1 MKKVFRKYHVVMG
14 AMMAI
19 AALFYTNDTQAQQ
32 RPRAGIKGGLNA
44 ANLYSDDVDD
54 KNIRYG
60 FHAGVYAQILSSDVF
75 AIQPEVNYSGKG
87 LKFETS
93 GLIDQE
99 TKFNLDYIDVPV
111 LAVFKLGE
119 VAEIHAGPYI
129 SYLVG
134 ASIKTKG
141 DLGNDFNDI
150 DRDNF
155 ENWDWGL
162 AGGIGFNVSAV
173 QIGARY
179 NLGLR
184 EIAKSNGAKSMLG
197 DAKNSLGQIYIAL
210 NFNQKE

>member
-1 MKKVFRKYHVVMG
+1 MKKVFRSYVAMG

-19 AALFYTNDTQAQQ
+19 AALFYSNDTQAQQ

-54 KNIRYG
+54 KNLRYG

-75 AIQPEVNYSGKG
+75 AIQPEVNYSAKG
-87 LKFETS
+87 LRFETT

-99 TKFNLDYIDVPV
+99 TKFNLEYIDIPV

-134 ASIKTKG
+134 ASIKTEG
-141 DLGNDFNDI
+141 DLGNDYNGLG
-150 DRDNF
+150 RDNF
-155 ENWDWGL
+155 ENWDYGL
-162 AGGIGFNVSAV
+162 TGGVGFNVGAV
-173 QIGARY
+173 QLGARY
-179 NLGLR
+179 NLGLQK
-184 EIAKSNGAKSMLG
+184 IAKSNGAEAALG
-197 DAKNSLGQIYIAL
+197 DAKNSVGQIYIAL
-210 NFNQKE
+210 NFNQSE